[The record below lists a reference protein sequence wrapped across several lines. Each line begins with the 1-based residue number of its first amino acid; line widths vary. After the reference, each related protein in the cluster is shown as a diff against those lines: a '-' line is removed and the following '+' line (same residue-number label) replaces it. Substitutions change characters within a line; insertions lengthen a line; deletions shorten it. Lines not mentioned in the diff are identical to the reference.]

1 MRNLVKYDLYRAF
14 HQVST
19 YILLSL
25 TLVIALI
32 SAAETTFFSEEPVED
47 LVSTFG
53 NALANGRSIIM
64 MLAGC
69 MCGLLIG
76 EDFAIGSYGL
86 GVSSGYH
93 RWKLLGGRTISCF
106 IVISLMLLEYML
118 ISIAFS
124 MIYVK
129 TFVFAEVIRLAA
141 LSILHIVLFC
151 VGNMICILICFVL
164 KKKVSTTAVC
174 LFLNVI
180 LSSLFGFLC
189 TKVELLTPLYLN
201 SAPVIMY
208 SMFGGSESVFTVLVS
223 SLISLIITAAVFYAT
238 GKIFEKEELV

>member
-1 MRNLVKYDLYRAF
+1 
-14 HQVST
+14 
-19 YILLSL
+19 
-25 TLVIALI
+25 
-32 SAAETTFFSEEPVED
+32 
-47 LVSTFG
+47 
-53 NALANGRSIIM
+53 
-64 MLAGC
+64 
-69 MCGLLIG
+69 
-76 EDFAIGSYGL
+76 
-86 GVSSGYH
+86 
-93 RWKLLGGRTISCF
+93 
-106 IVISLMLLEYML
+106 
-118 ISIAFS
+118 

-189 TKVELLTPLYLN
+189 TKVELLTPLYLK